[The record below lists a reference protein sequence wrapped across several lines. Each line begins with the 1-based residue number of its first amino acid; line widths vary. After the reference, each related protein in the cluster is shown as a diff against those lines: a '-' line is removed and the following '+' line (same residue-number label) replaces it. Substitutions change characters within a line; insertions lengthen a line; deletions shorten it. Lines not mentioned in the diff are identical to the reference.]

1 MPASCWCVHHKAVI
15 RYASCHIH
23 MMPRNACVQQRVM
36 TTVAFYALFL
46 PRHGMSLLA
55 ADSVSSLKHTSQTP
69 LHLTQLFLHY
79 LAQLLTA
86 VSSRG
91 TGSQHVALFTTL
103 QAALARGALLT
114 SDVRLWLKLV
124 STPLVGSLCKLLPAF
139 RSRMLGNPRF
149 LMVLAIEEAIGVA
162 AKWSAEKSSRKDKFW
177 KVCSCTC
184 VLLHSPALS
193 ISILASMQNVPSIWM
208 AQRSATY
215 GLLVIGHCDIWDGR
229 AVSAN
234 P

>member
-1 MPASCWCVHHKAVI
+1 MATS
-15 RYASCHIH
+15 
-23 MMPRNACVQQRVM
+23 
-36 TTVAFYALFL
+36 AFYALLL
-46 PRHGMSLLA
+46 PRQALSLLA

-69 LHLTQLFLHY
+69 LQLTQLFLHY
-79 LAQLLTA
+79 LVQLLAA
-86 VSSRG
+86 VSSHG
-91 TGSQHVALFTTL
+91 TGLQHVALFTIL

-177 KVCSCTC
+177 KVCGHPF
-184 VLLHSPALS
+184 LLLRNLLAHLG
-193 ISILASMQNVPSIWM
+193 ISILASMQDVPSIWM
-208 AQRSATY
+208 AQRSAMY
-215 GLLVIGHCDIWDGR
+215 GLFVIECCDIWDDR
-229 AVSAN
+229 AFSAN

>member
-1 MPASCWCVHHKAVI
+1 
-15 RYASCHIH
+15 
-23 MMPRNACVQQRVM
+23 
-36 TTVAFYALFL
+36 
-46 PRHGMSLLA
+46 
-55 ADSVSSLKHTSQTP
+55 
-69 LHLTQLFLHY
+69 
-79 LAQLLTA
+79 
-86 VSSRG
+86 
-91 TGSQHVALFTTL
+91 
-103 QAALARGALLT
+103 
-114 SDVRLWLKLV
+114 VRLWLKLV

-162 AKWSAEKSSRKDKFW
+162 AKWSAEKSSRKDNFW

>member
-1 MPASCWCVHHKAVI
+1 MPT
-15 RYASCHIH
+15 
-23 MMPRNACVQQRVM
+23 NACVQQRVM
-36 TTVAFYALFL
+36 ATAAFCATLL
-46 PRHGMSLLA
+46 ARQAVSLIA
-55 ADSVSSLKHTSQTP
+55 ADSGSSLKHPSQTP
-69 LHLTQLFLHY
+69 LQLTQLFLQY
-79 LAQLLTA
+79 LAQLLAA
-86 VSSRG
+86 VSCCG
-91 TGSQHVALFTTL
+91 KGLQHVALFTTL
-103 QAALARGALLT
+103 QAALARGALFT

-177 KVCSCTC
+177 KVCGYTC
-184 VLLHSPALS
+184 ALLQIHLPILS
-193 ISILASMQNVPSIWM
+193 ISMLASIQNVPSG

-215 GLLVIGHCDIWDGR
+215 GLLVIGHCDVWYGR
-229 AVSAN
+229 ASSAN